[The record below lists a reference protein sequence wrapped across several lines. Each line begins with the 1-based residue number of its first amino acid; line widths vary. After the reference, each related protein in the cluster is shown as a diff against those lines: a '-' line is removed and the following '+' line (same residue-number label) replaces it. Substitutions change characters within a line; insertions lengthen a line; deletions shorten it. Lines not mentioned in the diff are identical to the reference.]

1 MTNAVNRGNITVAQC
16 QLPPGAPVTAQVN
29 MMTRLDKL
37 PVRVRGLARKVH
49 AGRLVPA
56 DLDRVRKLPDSL
68 LNRYE
73 FLRVLAGGNP
83 RVIGTLM
90 DWLVWEGAKVSVPP
104 WAA

>member
-1 MTNAVNRGNITVAQC
+1 MT
-16 QLPPGAPVTAQVN
+16 
-29 MMTRLDKL
+29 TRLDRL

-49 AGRLVPA
+49 TGRLVPA

-90 DWLVWEGAKVSVPP
+90 DFARHSLQRDLAGETRPSLNGRDRIQRRQRVR
-104 WAA
+104 